1 MKHLTSLLAVS
12 TILAFSAVN
21 TSTAQGNSRIYIMKK
36 DGKLTEVMN
45 GTRTAVT
52 GDVTLPNHATVHPDG
67 SVDDIDGNK
76 KQVNEGEYISFV
88 DGRIRK
94 LSASHATAAT
104 ATTTKTA
111 ATKTAASKPAKSATR
126 KKSAGNR

>member
-21 TSTAQGNSRIYIMKK
+21 TSTAQGNSRVYIMKK
-36 DGKLTEVMN
+36 DGKLTEVTN
-45 GTRTAVT
+45 GTRSAVT
-52 GDVTLPNHATVHPDG
+52 ADVTLPNHATVHPDG

-94 LSASHATAAT
+94 LSATATAAT
-104 ATTTKTA
+104 ATTT
-111 ATKTAASKPAKSATR
+111 TKTATSKRAKPTTT
-126 KKSAGNR
+126 KKSVGNR